1 MQGPMV
7 TTKHIKEKTA
17 TTAAQLA
24 YACIFLVSALVPITA
39 YAANTDLKQGAEQ
52 AGQTVGSTVHKIG
65 QTGKDVG
72 LGIAHEAV
80 DIGHAAKAGAIESWR
95 AVKGDTGTTG
105 NTKSQN

>member
-7 TTKHIKEKTA
+7 TTNHIKEKTA
-17 TTAAQLA
+17 TAVQLT
-24 YACIFLVSALVPITA
+24 YACIFLISALAPVTS

-80 DIGHAAKAGAIESWR
+80 DIGHAAKAGAIEFWR

>member
-1 MQGPMV
+1 MQGHMV
-7 TTKHIKEKTA
+7 TTNHIKEKTA
-17 TTAAQLA
+17 TAAQLT
-24 YACIFLVSALVPITA
+24 YACIFLISALAPVTA

-80 DIGHAAKAGAIESWR
+80 DIGHAAKAGAIEFWR